1 MTYLERVM
9 HPERRG
15 YAIQETG
22 AFRLDTTTREGRAI
36 VFLVIGG
43 VVLLLGWYGLGLV
56 VLGFVALKYLANS

>member
-15 YAIQETG
+15 YAIQEIG

-36 VFLVIGG
+36 VFLVVGG
-43 VVLLLGWYGLGLV
+43 VVLLLGWYGLGFV
-56 VLGFVALKYLANS
+56 VLGFIALKYLANS